1 MVHVPTI
8 LRQGPY
14 RFFFFS
20 RETSEP
26 PHIHVEAAENYAKF
40 WLNPVSVAGSFGFKA
55 HELRKIGKIVEE
67 NADLFRRAWNEYFK

>member
-1 MVHVPTI
+1 MPTI

-20 RETSEP
+20 RETLEP
-26 PHIHVEAAENYAKF
+26 PHIHIEAGDNYVKF
-40 WLNPVSVAGSFGFKA
+40 WLDPVSVASSFGFKA

-67 NADLFRRAWNEYFK
+67 KCDLFRRAWDEYFK